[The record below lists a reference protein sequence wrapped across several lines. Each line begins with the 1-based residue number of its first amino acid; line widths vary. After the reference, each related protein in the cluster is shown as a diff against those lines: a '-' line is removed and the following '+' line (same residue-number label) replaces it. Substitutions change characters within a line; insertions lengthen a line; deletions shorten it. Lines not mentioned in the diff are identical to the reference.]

1 MAHTESEGGID
12 MFGGGDTFFKD
23 HDGFVEHGHEDG
35 IRDEA
40 RGVCRESNLCVT
52 CELKR
57 WTIKKET

>member
-52 CELKR
+52 CEFKR
-57 WTIKKET
+57 